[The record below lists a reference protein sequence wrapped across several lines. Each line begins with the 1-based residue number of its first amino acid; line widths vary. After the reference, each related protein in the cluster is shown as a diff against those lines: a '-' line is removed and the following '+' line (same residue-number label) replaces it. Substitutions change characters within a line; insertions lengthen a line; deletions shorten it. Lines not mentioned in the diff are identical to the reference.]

1 MGRLREC
8 LVVHAEPILELE
20 ACICSTDFYTL
31 FHLPFIR
38 IGIVIQSLKDLPI
51 AGKLML
57 GAFYCELSA
66 NPLSLFPWERE
77 IHALH

>member
-1 MGRLREC
+1 MRCFRER
-8 LVVHAEPILELE
+8 LVVNAKPILKFE
-20 ACICSTDFYTL
+20 ACICSTDLYAL

-38 IGIVIQSLKDLPI
+38 IGIVIKSLKDLPI

-66 NPLSLFPWERE
+66 NPLSLLPWERE